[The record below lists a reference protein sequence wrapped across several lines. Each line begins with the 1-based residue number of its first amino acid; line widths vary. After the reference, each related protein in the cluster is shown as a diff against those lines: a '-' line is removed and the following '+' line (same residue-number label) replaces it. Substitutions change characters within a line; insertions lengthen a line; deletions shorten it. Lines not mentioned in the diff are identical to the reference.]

1 MGNLPSML
9 KILWKHLPKLLNS
22 LMVLISK
29 TQSST
34 PVSPQSVTE
43 KHSSDL
49 PYKHLIHSDVAA
61 KHGIDNTPNTEQ
73 IKNLQLLNLYIYMPI
88 ELDLRKDGIVLK
100 MESGFRSKELNM
112 HKEIGGSE
120 TSDHMQ
126 GFAVD
131 LSATKNGVL
140 VAPEELFNRIK
151 ALNLP
156 IKQLIKYPKK
166 GFCHAS
172 LDISAQPRREY
183 LTL

>member
-1 MGNLPSML
+1 MTELF
-9 KILWKHLPKLLNS
+9 KLIFRLFFKQIEPAKS
-22 LMVLISK
+22 
-29 TQSST
+29 
-34 PVSPQSVTE
+34 E
-43 KHSSDL
+43 L
-49 PYKHLIHSDVAA
+49 PYKHLIKSETAE
-61 KHGIDNTPNTEQ
+61 KLGINNTPNTEQ

-88 ELDLRKDGIVLK
+88 ELDCRKDGISIK
-100 MESGFRSKELNM
+100 MESGFRSRELNF